1 MSTKIIYLVQGLCSK
16 GSSMV
21 VQASH
26 AFLVQAPPLLII
38 QAPPLL
44 MISPVL
50 LLLMKQ
56 ALQPSGHLVPPSR
69 SNSVPWQHLLQ
80 CACGLLLLDVIV
92 QSRCS
97 MHNTQQCNSLTVLG
111 VDVVAAGDWRRTAWF
126 APFVAFACQP
136 LAICLRT
143 LLSLYSQPGDCW
155 AEILVGIFWLLST
168 PISWSTR
175 LCTIPKCLTRLNL
188 GTTVFSHTGHCLM
201 PFPSILDNSLK
212 KCFSTNNLIPVAET
226 FAPTHPF

>member
-1 MSTKIIYLVQGLCSK
+1 MQTNALRSPRLTIPQPSIWKQEVKKFSKAAQLLCILQWMSTKIIYLVQGLCSK

-21 VQASH
+21 VQASP
-26 AFLVQAPPLLII
+26 AFLVKAPPSLII
-38 QAPPLL
+38 QAPPLW

-50 LLLMKQ
+50 LLLMNQ
-56 ALQPSGHLVPPSR
+56 ALPPSGHLSPPSR
-69 SNSVPWQHLLQ
+69 SNSVSWQHLLQ

-92 QSRCS
+92 QFRCS

-155 AEILVGIFWLLST
+155 VEMLVGVFWCVGPREVLQD
-168 PISWSTR
+168 ISDRS
-175 LCTIPKCLTRLNL
+175 
-188 GTTVFSHTGHCLM
+188 S
-201 PFPSILDNSLK
+201 SL
-212 KCFSTNNLIPVAET
+212 AQRG
-226 FAPTHPF
+226 